1 MSVKTRLMLC
11 ILVLP
16 LILLGLLIVA
26 VTELEH
32 RHHQQ
37 QLAQRLSQV
46 ADMLA
51 PELNA
56 ALAEERQ
63 HALSPLATR
72 LLDLDEV
79 RALAIRDAEGKA
91 LLELGRLRN
100 MPDGLLAREDA
111 LVKDGA
117 QWRLRLPLSAAN
129 ARLLLDIDAS
139 ALPLA
144 YYRQLASGGLL
155 LLLVGLLLFLVAYS
169 TARRLSQPL
178 EEASES
184 LARLA
189 AGMTPEPLPMPV
201 EAEFVQLVQRLNTLR
216 DHLANAHDD
225 LQTQVEQATQ
235 ELQESMETIEVQ
247 NIELDLAHRR
257 ALDAN
262 RAKSE
267 FLANMSHEIR
277 TPLNGIIGFCRL
289 LHRSE
294 LNARQRE
301 WLDHVR
307 RACDNLLMLV
317 NDVLDFSKIEAG
329 RLELEHRPLDMVAL
343 VDEVLGLQA
352 PQAQQKNLQLLGLV
366 YDDVPGSC
374 SAIHCASGKC

>member
-46 ADMLA
+46 AGMLA
-51 PELNA
+51 PELDA

-178 EEASES
+178 
-184 LARLA
+184 
-189 AGMTPEPLPMPV
+189 
-201 EAEFVQLVQRLNTLR
+201 
-216 DHLANAHDD
+216 
-225 LQTQVEQATQ
+225 
-235 ELQESMETIEVQ
+235 
-247 NIELDLAHRR
+247 
-257 ALDAN
+257 
-262 RAKSE
+262 
-267 FLANMSHEIR
+267 
-277 TPLNGIIGFCRL
+277 
-289 LHRSE
+289 
-294 LNARQRE
+294 
-301 WLDHVR
+301 
-307 RACDNLLMLV
+307 
-317 NDVLDFSKIEAG
+317 
-329 RLELEHRPLDMVAL
+329 
-343 VDEVLGLQA
+343 
-352 PQAQQKNLQLLGLV
+352 
-366 YDDVPGSC
+366 
-374 SAIHCASGKC
+374 